1 MVKEFSKHRPGEP
14 TPWPIIHETFMRF
27 SETAKNN
34 SLTGKELREKAWRM
48 WVTREESEH
57 DSSKSKGS
65 ALFDEYARN
74 TGMLT
79 RSTSLNNLA
88 ERARAGRAEEG
99 EDSMMPYQAASG
111 NSVVLTS
118 NIASTSNARS
128 TLGINL
134 TPNGIGMSGIA
145 QGKDRRIMQ
154 MSKRVQLLK
163 GQTAAKLS
171 AAGGRTESFKTEAM
185 GEPVYVARGGDD
197 CDEDDLEI
205 IGGAELADDAS
216 TWNGETSTLG
226 HRRDS
231 SSSAGHSGE
240 MMVDGDPEF
249 ETADAEGE
257 GEYDEPYRES
267 MEEQARQKVL
277 AILQAAKAPAKLTGF
292 QRRELKRARSM
303 GFRIERMNPNVPQ
316 KPGYCE
322 NCRVKYEDFDTVSRV
337 SFIGKGRR
345 LANAFT
351 A

>member
-1 MVKEFSKHRPGEP
+1 M
-14 TPWPIIHETFMRF
+14 
-27 SETAKNN
+27 
-34 SLTGKELREKAWRM
+34 
-48 WVTREESEH
+48 TREESEH

-185 GEPVYVARGGDD
+185 
-197 CDEDDLEI
+197 
-205 IGGAELADDAS
+205 
-216 TWNGETSTLG
+216 
-226 HRRDS
+226 
-231 SSSAGHSGE
+231 
-240 MMVDGDPEF
+240 
-249 ETADAEGE
+249 
-257 GEYDEPYRES
+257 
-267 MEEQARQKVL
+267 
-277 AILQAAKAPAKLTGF
+277 
-292 QRRELKRARSM
+292 
-303 GFRIERMNPNVPQ
+303 
-316 KPGYCE
+316 
-322 NCRVKYEDFDTVSRV
+322 
-337 SFIGKGRR
+337 
-345 LANAFT
+345 
-351 A
+351 